1 MPETVKLLGST
12 ERKIL
17 KDKDRESAPHLEIT
31 EVILVH
37 CILLIIM
44 TNKIQASCIQSF

>member
-1 MPETVKLLGST
+1 MPETVKLLRST

-37 CILLIIM
+37 CNIV
-44 TNKIQASCIQSF
+44 NNYD